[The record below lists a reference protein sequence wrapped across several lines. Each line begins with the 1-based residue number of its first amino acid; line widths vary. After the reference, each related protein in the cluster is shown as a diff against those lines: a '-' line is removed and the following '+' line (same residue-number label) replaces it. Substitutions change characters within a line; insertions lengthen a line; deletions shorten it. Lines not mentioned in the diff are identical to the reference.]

1 MDAQRSIR
9 IRTRR
14 AGSGSRIK
22 IGVFLDEDCSVHAES
37 QDVEDYLKD
46 DDGYPMKLSYH
57 LLKQTFVEGYCVASC
72 LRDDDGEWMPSVSSL
87 AVGRRPDA

>member
-1 MDAQRSIR
+1 MLISLDFAEAQRSIR

-22 IGVFLDEDCSVHAES
+22 IGVFLDEDCSVCAEF

-57 LLKQTFVEGYCVASC
+57 LGV
-72 LRDDDGEWMPSVSSL
+72 LRRQLPP
-87 AVGRRPDA
+87 GRRR